1 MKDNIL
7 SDEKLYYS
15 ISEVAEYFE
24 VSTSLIRYW
33 ETEFSFLR
41 PHKNS
46 KGDRRFTRANID
58 QIQTIYDLVKDRG
71 FTLEGAKKEI
81 RMNKKKSQEN
91 IKVLKKLKSL
101 KQGLEELRDKI

>member
-58 QIQTIYDLVKDRG
+58 QIQTIYD
-71 FTLEGAKKEI
+71 
-81 RMNKKKSQEN
+81 KKKSQEN